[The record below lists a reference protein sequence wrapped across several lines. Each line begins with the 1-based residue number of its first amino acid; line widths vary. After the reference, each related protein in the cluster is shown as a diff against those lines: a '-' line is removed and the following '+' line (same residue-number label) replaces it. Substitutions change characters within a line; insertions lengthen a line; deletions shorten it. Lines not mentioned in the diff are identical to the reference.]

1 MDALSLHPVSYVPT
15 CTHETDLHLEAEE
28 RRNRFSFMNKSFIR
42 NVIRQNLG
50 LLLSMNIIVDIA
62 YLVSGIYTNFR
73 RLLSKTCDVG

>member
-1 MDALSLHPVSYVPT
+1 
-15 CTHETDLHLEAEE
+15 
-28 RRNRFSFMNKSFIR
+28 MNKSFIR